1 MENEEPESWTLPAKR
16 NNYNENKLYYNTYF
30 APYMKTMAMKKVKVG
45 SSDYTNSLAV
55 ALMDGGGLIL
65 NLEETTMKFWY
76 ITDYKELEKPDFH
89 KNPRIFFGFQLGK
102 RNSKAESSRT
112 DKNFIVPF
120 TFQWDGNYESLKTN
134 PKYGCSRSATNRAAY
149 CTKLL
154 MINNWVITPDYQ
166 W

>member
-1 MENEEPESWTLPAKR
+1 
-16 NNYNENKLYYNTYF
+16 
-30 APYMKTMAMKKVKVG
+30 MKTMAMKKVKVG

-102 RNSKAESSRT
+102 RNSKAKSSRT
-112 DKNFIVPF
+112 DKISLFHPPF
-120 TFQWDGNYESLKTN
+120 NGTETTKVWKPILNMVAQDRQPTELLTAQNY
-134 PKYGCSRSATNRAAY
+134 
-149 CTKLL
+149 
-154 MINNWVITPDYQ
+154 
-166 W
+166 